1 MRKTALIII
10 SILFAVNMF
19 AQNATLTGT
28 VTNANGETLAG
39 VTVLT
44 ADNQGNITNENG
56 EYELSLPAQTYT
68 ITFSYIGYISKVET
82 ITLAADE
89 QKALNVVLEETA
101 YLLDVPVITGSR
113 FEQKLGEATV
123 SIDVIKPDLIENS
136 NTIQID
142 EVLTKVPSLTIVD
155 GQANVRNGSGY
166 SYGAGSRVLLLIDG
180 LPALQGDAGFPN
192 WNFVPV
198 ENIGQVEVLKG
209 AASALYGSSAMNG
222 IINIRTAYA
231 TSEPFT
237 KVSAFG
243 TTYDTP
249 SDERMEWWSDTTE
262 TPRVG
267 GFSIAHRQKVG
278 KLDLV
283 LGAYAVRDQSFRK
296 EAFVNYNRFNANTA
310 YHFTKNVIGGINFN
324 VQKGSSANFLLWEND
339 TTGALIPSGNTITT
353 NENTRIIV
361 DPHLTINK
369 GNSSHKILGRYYRVK
384 NKQGNDLNDQSV
396 FSQMAYGEYQFQHL
410 FTESDLK
417 LTAGLVSSITSVTA
431 ALYGDST
438 YASGNAAIYV
448 QLDKELIENLNVSLG
463 ARLEGNV
470 IASPNQSVSER
481 KPVIRAG
488 LNYQLAKAT
497 YLRASFGQGYRFPT
511 VAEKYISTSLGALNI
526 YPNDSLSSETG
537 WSAEVGLKQGFKIS
551 GFQGYFDAVY
561 YRMQYKDMMEF
572 IFDNYGTGFND
583 LGFKS
588 LNIGN
593 TSISG
598 VDLSVAGTGNLGSFQ
613 TSFLAGYTFSNP
625 VYTNFDEVDVSKNSS
640 TENILKYRFK
650 HNLKFDIYTTYKE
663 FSLGWT
669 TQSFSEM
676 ENIDYIFTQSIVVD
690 GVADFRAR
698 HQGWT
703 NVSNVRFAYNMTD
716 DLKISFLIKNF
727 FNEEYALRPSLM
739 NAPRNFSFRVDYQ
752 IQ

>member
-1 MRKTALIII
+1 MDIPT
-10 SILFAVNMF
+10 
-19 AQNATLTGT
+19 
-28 VTNANGETLAG
+28 
-39 VTVLT
+39 
-44 ADNQGNITNENG
+44 
-56 EYELSLPAQTYT
+56 
-68 ITFSYIGYISKVET
+68 
-82 ITLAADE
+82 
-89 QKALNVVLEETA
+89 
-101 YLLDVPVITGSR
+101 ITGSR
-113 FEQKLGEATV
+113 FEKKLGEVTV
-123 SIDVIKPDLIENS
+123 SLDVIKPDLIENS

-192 WNFVPV
+192 WSFVPV

-237 KVSAFG
+237 KVSVF
-243 TTYDTP
+243 TTGYDTP
-249 SDERMEWWSDTTE
+249 SDERMKWWSDTTE
-262 TPRVG
+262 TPRIG
-267 GFSIAHRQKVG
+267 GASVAHRQKFG

-296 EAFVNYNRFNANTA
+296 EAFTNYNRFNANTA
-310 YHFTKNVIGGINFN
+310 YRFTQNVIGGVNFN
-324 VQKGSSANFLLWEND
+324 IQKGSSGNFLLWEND
-339 TTGALIPSGNTITT
+339 TTGALIPTGGTITT

-384 NKQGNDLNDQSV
+384 NQQSNDSNDQSV
-396 FSQMAYGEYQFQHL
+396 FSQMAYGEYQFQHR
-410 FTESDLK
+410 FISSDLT
-417 LTAGLVSSITSVTA
+417 LTAGLVGSQTNVEA
-431 ALYGDST
+431 ALYGDSA
-438 YASGNAAIYV
+438 YVSSNAAAYV
-448 QLDKELIENLNVSLG
+448 QLDKKLIEKLNVSFG
-463 ARLEGNV
+463 ARFERNT
-470 IASPNQSVSER
+470 ISSPSQDVSEQ

-488 LNYQLAKAT
+488 LNYQVAKAT

-511 VAEKYISTSLGALNI
+511 VAEKYISTSLGTLNI
-526 YPNDSLSSETG
+526 YPNDTLSSETG
-537 WSAEVGLKQGFKIS
+537 WSAEIGIKQGFKIS
-551 GFQGYFDAVY
+551 NFQGYFDAVLY
-561 YRMQYKDMMEF
+561 KMQYKNMMEF
-572 IFDNYGTGFND
+572 IFDNYGGGFSD
-583 LGFKS
+583 FGFKS

-598 VDLSVAGTGNLGSFQ
+598 IDLSVAGTGKIRNLP
-613 TSFLAGYTFSNP
+613 TSFLAGYTFSDP
-625 VYTNFDEVDVSKNSS
+625 IYTDFDEVDINRNSS

-650 HNLKFDIYTTYKE
+650 HNLKFDIYTTFKK

-676 ENIDYIFTQSIVVD
+676 ENIDFIFTQNVIVN

-703 NVSNVRFAYNMTD
+703 NISNVRLAYNMTD
-716 DLKISFLIKNF
+716 DLKISFLIKNI

-752 IQ
+752 LQ

>member
-1 MRKTALIII
+1 MRKTALIIL
-10 SILFAVNMF
+10 SILFTVNMF
-19 AQNATLTGT
+19 AQNATLSGK
-28 VTNANGETLAG
+28 VTTENGEVLAG

-44 ADNQGNITNENG
+44 ADNQGNITDENG
-56 EYELSLPAQTYT
+56 MYELSLPAQTYT
-68 ITFSYIGYISKVET
+68 ITFSYIGHISKVET
-82 ITLAADE
+82 VKLVAGE
-89 QKALNVVLEETA
+89 QKELNVSLEETV
-101 YLLDVPVITGSR
+101 YILDVSTITASR

-237 KVSAFG
+237 KVSIFA

-249 SDERMEWWSDTTE
+249 SDERMQWWSDTTA
-262 TPRVG
+262 TPRIG
-267 GFSIAHRQKVG
+267 GASIAHRQKFG

-296 EAFVNYNRFNANTA
+296 EAFTNYNRFNANTA
-310 YHFTKNVIGGINFN
+310 YHFTKNVIGGVNFN
-324 VQKGSSANFLLWEND
+324 VQSGSSANFLLWQND
-339 TTGALIPSGNTITT
+339 TTGALIPSDNTVTT

-384 NKQGNDLNDQSV
+384 NEQGNDLNDQSI
-396 FSQMAYGEYQFQHL
+396 FSQMVYGEYQFQQR
-410 FTESDLK
+410 FTESNLTI
-417 LTAGLVSSITSVTA
+417 TAGLVASQTNVEA
-431 ALYGDST
+431 ALYGDSA
-438 YASGNAAIYV
+438 YVSSNAAAYV
-448 QLDKELIENLNVSLG
+448 QIDKKLIEKLNVSFG
-463 ARLEGNV
+463 ARFERNT
-470 IASPNQSVSER
+470 IASPNQSVSEQ
-481 KPVIRAG
+481 KPVIRVG

-526 YPNDSLSSETG
+526 FPNDSLSSETG
-537 WSAEVGLKQGFKIS
+537 WSAEIGIKQGFKIS
-551 GFQGYFDAVY
+551 GFQGYFDAVL

-572 IFDNYGTGFND
+572 IFDNYGGGLGDF
-583 LGFKS
+583 GFKS

-598 VDLSVAGTGNLGSFQ
+598 VDLSVAGTGNLGDFK

-625 VYTNFDEVDVSKNSS
+625 VYTNFEEVDTSKNSS
-640 TENILKYRFK
+640 NENILKYRFR
-650 HNLKFDIYTTYKE
+650 HSSKFDIYTTYKK

-676 ENIDYIFTQSIVVD
+676 ENIDKIFTNDFVVN
-690 GVADFRAR
+690 GVAGFRAR

-703 NVSNVRFAYNMTD
+703 NVSNIRFAYNITA
-716 DLKISFLIKNF
+716 DLKVSFLIKNL

-752 IQ
+752 LQ